1 MLKYWYKNIPAH
13 HNSPELFWRS
23 RLIAHSLLI
32 CTVYFFVL
40 TVINI
45 FKFNSYELALLDAV
59 GLTLSILLYVWFIKS
74 SKIKA
79 VSWAVVLLINSL
91 ILTFII
97 SINGAAYSLFWATLI
112 PPFSFYLVGRN
123 WGSLLSAVAFAVC
136 AFIVYKHSQNPEPV
150 KVGLGSVFNIIEV
163 AIAHII
169 LFRFY
174 EKTRFAAYDT
184 LAEKNRLIKKL
195 AETDKLTGL
204 FNREKLDRTLSCLL
218 KSSNFG
224 FILLDI
230 DYFKEINDTYGHLE
244 GDKALVIVASKLK
257 SLSSSKAICARWG
270 GEEFAIIIEG
280 ATLDETKEI
289 ATTIITDINNIHFH
303 EKRLSV
309 SGGVTINHRDDNT
322 LTVIERADSA
332 LYRAKKNG
340 RNRIEFIL

>member
-123 WGSLLSAVAFAVC
+123 WGSLLSAFAFAVC
-136 AFIVYKHSQNPEPV
+136 AFIVYEHSQNPEPL
-150 KVGLGSVFNIIEV
+150 KIGLGIEERGRGLIEHSVEGHDMC
-163 AIAHII
+163 ALH
-169 LFRFY
+169 L
-174 EKTRFAAYDT
+174 
-184 LAEKNRLIKKL
+184 
-195 AETDKLTGL
+195 
-204 FNREKLDRTLSCLL
+204 RTS
-218 KSSNFG
+218 
-224 FILLDI
+224 I
-230 DYFKEINDTYGHLE
+230 
-244 GDKALVIVASKLK
+244 
-257 SLSSSKAICARWG
+257 
-270 GEEFAIIIEG
+270 
-280 ATLDETKEI
+280 
-289 ATTIITDINNIHFH
+289 
-303 EKRLSV
+303 
-309 SGGVTINHRDDNT
+309 
-322 LTVIERADSA
+322 
-332 LYRAKKNG
+332 
-340 RNRIEFIL
+340 